1 MRYYRIR
8 DRVGY
13 FHLLAEARE
22 GLLTSLTSINDEVC
36 SFDDLLRTSHIGG
49 QSVDDIARYILSQG
63 GGRQY
68 DLAELIDWSKSAT
81 GDARLISPIE
91 PDEMWAG
98 GPGNYFI
105 PDDVLDAAPDMTRV
119 AHDGDRPA
127 ALYKGTANR
136 LSGPFDPVGVRAD
149 TEKTVAE
156 GELVLVVYKGKIV
169 GYSTGNEVAGGLM
182 TDTLWWSV
190 PSKVFS
196 GCASLGPCIATP
208 ETISDP
214 TSLEMELT
222 VTRGG
227 KEILHKTNTTSLRR
241 SPEDI
246 VRWSAEH
253 DSPPDVVIYY
263 TGGCVTGGEAP
274 MQPGDVVRISM
285 EGVGYV
291 ENTVEEV

>member
-8 DRVGY
+8 DRMGDFQV
-13 FHLLAEARE
+13 LAEKNE
-22 GLLTSLTSINDEVC
+22 GQLTSLTSINDEVR

-49 QSVDDIARYILSQG
+49 QSVDDIARHILSQG
-63 GGRQY
+63 EGTGY
-68 DLAELIDWSKSAT
+68 GLSELIDWSKSST
-81 GDARLISPIE
+81 GEARLVSPIE

-98 GPGNYFI
+98 GPGNYLI
-105 PDDVLDAAPDMTRV
+105 PDEALNALPEMTRI
-119 AHDGDRPA
+119 AHNGDRPA
-127 ALYKGTANR
+127 VLYKGTASR
-136 LSGPFDPVGVRAD
+136 LSGPFDSVGVRAD

-182 TDTLWWSV
+182 TNTLWWSI

-214 TSLEMELT
+214 TSLEIELV
-222 VTRGG
+222 VTRAG
-227 KEILHKTNTTSLRR
+227 KEILRKSNITSLRR

-246 VRWSAEH
+246 VNWSVEH
-253 DSPPDVVIYY
+253 DSPPDVVVYY
-263 TGGCVTGGEAP
+263 TGGCVAGGEEP
-274 MQPGDVVRISM
+274 MQPGDVVRISL

-291 ENTVEEV
+291 ENTVVEV